1 MRLKGFTKY
10 KAGLDNKTDTT
21 GSHCIYTQ
29 YEDNEITFHVSTLLP
44 FTPNNRQQ
52 LLRKRHVGNDIV
64 TIIFQEPGA
73 KSFTPKTIRSHFQHV
88 FIVVR
93 LLPPES
99 SEGSAGDLVSEGS
112 AGDLV
117 SEGSAGDLVS
127 EGPTGN
133 QVNGKQPFTYDPNT
147 VRYQVAVTRSKEVP
161 VFGPP
166 IAPGGIYS
174 KSSDFTEFML
184 SKIING
190 ENAAH
195 RSDKFKSMAQRT
207 RHEYLKDLAEN
218 YSTNT
223 TLNDFSSGSSTGSK
237 IVSTFFGTG
246 RKSRSFRPIFR
257 ADSIIHGAIVWDL
270 VVEDYGQSKPVDCQ
284 LGVSSDTFVIIDET
298 TKEIIFTCPNF
309 SILGWSKSSYNSF
322 NYSLVFITNYNPTL
336 GLISY

>member
-1 MRLKGFTKY
+1 MKGFTKY

-29 YEDNEITFHVSTLLP
+29 YEGNEITFHVSTLLP

-73 KSFTPKTIRSHFQHV
+73 KAFTAKTIRSHFQHV
-88 FIVVR
+88 FIIVR

-99 SEGSAGDLVSEGS
+99 GGRSGIPGREGSGIPGREGS
-112 AGDLV
+112 GIPGR
-117 SEGSAGDLVS
+117 EGSGIPGR
-127 EGPTGN
+127 EGSGIPGREGSTAD
-133 QVNGKQPFTYDPNT
+133 QVNAHQPFTYDPTT

-166 IAPGGIYS
+166 IAPGGVYS
-174 KSSDFTEFML
+174 KSSDFTEFIL
-184 SKIING
+184 SKIMNG

-195 RSDKFKSMAQRT
+195 RSDKFRSMAQRT

-223 TLNDFSSGSSTGSK
+223 TLSDFSSGPSAGAK
-237 IVSTFFGTG
+237 LVSTIFGAG
-246 RKSRSFRPIFR
+246 RKSRSYRPIFR
-257 ADSIIHGAIVWDL
+257 PDPIIQGAIVWDL
-270 VVEDYGQSKPVDCQ
+270 LVEDYAQSKPIDCQ
-284 LGVSSDTFVIIDET
+284 LGISSDTFVIIDESS
-298 TKEIIFTCPNF
+298 KEIIFTCPNF
-309 SILGWSKSSYNSF
+309 SILGWSKF
-322 NYSLVFITNYNPTL
+322 HTTL
-336 GLISY
+336 FSHFHY